1 MYNPSRGGVRGGAD
15 QFTWESVK
23 SDKHR
28 ENYLGHSLKAPVGRW
43 QKGKDLSWYSKE
55 RKDGE
60 EANKSEKNELA
71 EIKRAEEE
79 AMLIALGQNVT
90 RKESQP
96 LSNEEMKEALK
107 RNTVERD
114 SLNIERVDGVGAG
127 RRNLLVGIS
136 SRTPNEG
143 ITFETSKKRTAS
155 TENQHEIMPAKRSKN
170 KEKSK
175 KHKSEKKC
183 KKSHKYCDSDDSEPH
198 KKHKT
203 KNDAPLKRER
213 VIKKQNRSIE
223 QIPAVLK
230 VTIKRDAKAK
240 NMGRIGLKRG
250 IIILK
255 IDAMIHQKVAD

>member
-143 ITFETSKKRTAS
+143 ITFETSRKRGES
-155 TENQHEIMPAKRSKN
+155 TENQREIMPAKRSKN

-203 KNDAPLKRER
+203 KNDAPLKR
-213 VIKKQNRSIE
+213 KKSY
-223 QIPAVLK
+223 K
-230 VTIKRDAKAK
+230 KAK
-240 NMGRIGLKRG
+240 QKHRTNSGSSES
-250 IIILK
+250 
-255 IDAMIHQKVAD
+255 DHQKRCKGKKHGKDRTKKGNNHSKNRRHDTSESD